1 MQTVLTDASK
11 LLESLDRG
19 ISLPAYFYTDP
30 ALVSLEQERIFRR
43 SWQYMGPLEQLA
55 GVGDFI
61 TGYVGDVPI
70 VVVRNDFGLAAFVN
84 ACRHRRHEV
93 MKGCGTSKVMQCG
106 YHAWTYDLTG
116 CLKSAPRSE
125 REESF
130 ELSDYPLL
138 PVKVDTLGPF
148 VFVNLDADCK
158 PLAHYYGPVLDVIAG
173 SGIDINNLKLFK
185 RAYWNSRANWKTL
198 LENYL
203 ECYHCPVAHPGF
215 SSAIDVDP
223 DCYELSSA
231 EWFSSQV
238 GHARPA
244 ALEGK
249 TKVKTYDARGE
260 VHQAQYHLL
269 WPNFTI
275 NINPGFPNLSID
287 VWLPD
292 GANDAQGFSE
302 QFFGPGVSE
311 EFARELIEF
320 NARVGEE
327 DDELTSSVQRS
338 LIGGQPDRGRFLAS
352 SEHLIVHF
360 QKLVVKMLG
369 A

>member
-1 MQTVLTDASK
+1 
-11 LLESLDRG
+11 
-19 ISLPAYFYTDP
+19 
-30 ALVSLEQERIFRR
+30 
-43 SWQYMGPLEQLA
+43 
-55 GVGDFI
+55 
-61 TGYVGDVPI
+61 
-70 VVVRNDFGLAAFVN
+70 
-84 ACRHRRHEV
+84 
-93 MKGCGTSKVMQCG
+93 
-106 YHAWTYDLTG
+106 
-116 CLKSAPRSE
+116 
-125 REESF
+125 
-130 ELSDYPLL
+130 
-138 PVKVDTLGPF
+138 
-148 VFVNLDADCK
+148 
-158 PLAHYYGPVLDVIAG
+158 
-173 SGIDINNLKLFK
+173 
-185 RAYWNSRANWKTL
+185 
-198 LENYL
+198 
-203 ECYHCPVAHPGF
+203 
-215 SSAIDVDP
+215 
-223 DCYELSSA
+223 
-231 EWFSSQV
+231 
-238 GHARPA
+238 
-244 ALEGK
+244 
-249 TKVKTYDARGE
+249 